1 MMVIKGVFLLVVVV
15 LQLVAVIHAL
25 PPPKLNLGIHKEKCM
40 AETGASPESIEKIRN
55 HEAIDDDEG
64 KCFKKCMC
72 DNLGLCDAEMKIRAE
87 VLLEKKPFLPAEKV
101 VVTLQLLVSFFTS

>member
-1 MMVIKGVFLLVVVV
+1 MRVVLLLVFVVV
-15 LQLVAVIHAL
+15 SNAL
-25 PPPKLNLGIHKEKCM
+25 PPPRLNLGIHKEKCM

-101 VVTLQLLVSFFTS
+101 VTLYSMNVGEFF